1 MGKTNKLIDGW
12 DIPGSAKD
20 AGNALLSHFGFKSIG
35 RKGKKGPNFP
45 VNNSG
50 RPCKTVHPGRPR
62 KMADN
67 QLSSEAVVVF
77 LYQDDGKEG
86 NTEIVEAVPYE
97 DDEGDKK
104 VISEMDE
111 EALLLKES
119 DKKVSTEKN
128 MEEIV
133 EAVLYEYV

>member
-1 MGKTNKLIDGW
+1 
-12 DIPGSAKD
+12 
-20 AGNALLSHFGFKSIG
+20 
-35 RKGKKGPNFP
+35 
-45 VNNSG
+45 
-50 RPCKTVHPGRPR
+50 
-62 KMADN
+62 MADN